1 MYQMIIYHLVVI
13 VNMMTVE
20 TLIVKLGVNPKEI
33 SKAEIILL
41 TSLVERYNHG
51 YMRRSIYF
59 SYEEVLIKEAEGII
73 HGYLPEI
80 DGIIYEDQL
89 MTIEELMN
97 KLGLTEVSKVDRQL
111 LDHLLHLYNTGQLK
125 VVSISREEAL
135 LQMAD
140 AYLNNCLPQID
151 DIIYR
156 D

>member
-20 TLIVKLGVNPKEI
+20 TLIIKLGVNPK
-33 SKAEIILL
+33 
-41 TSLVERYNHG
+41 
-51 YMRRSIYF
+51 
-59 SYEEVLIKEAEGII
+59 
-73 HGYLPEI
+73 
-80 DGIIYEDQL
+80 
-89 MTIEELMN
+89 
-97 KLGLTEVSKVDRQL
+97 LGLVEVSKVDKQL
-111 LDHLLHLYNTGQLK
+111 LEHLLHLYNTGQLK
-125 VVSISREEAL
+125 AVSISREEAL

>member
-1 MYQMIIYHLVVI
+1 
-13 VNMMTVE
+13 
-20 TLIVKLGVNPKEI
+20 
-33 SKAEIILL
+33 
-41 TSLVERYNHG
+41 
-51 YMRRSIYF
+51 
-59 SYEEVLIKEAEGII
+59 
-73 HGYLPEI
+73 
-80 DGIIYEDQL
+80 

-125 VVSISREEAL
+125 VVSISREAL